1 MSETCLLFGKIVI
14 SDPIKVCD
22 FDCVVKI
29 FKLMI
34 RNT

>member
-22 FDCVVKI
+22 FDFVSEYLLLLII
-29 FKLMI
+29 F
-34 RNT
+34 